1 MQNERRIFF
10 NFALPSESTFF
21 NTRKRAEATQS
32 VERDRRSEVRISE
45 KKTKRKKD
53 FLRYIL
59 SSESTFFNTRKRA
72 EATQSVERDV
82 VNDTNK

>member
-10 NFALPSESTFF
+10 NFALPSESTF
-21 NTRKRAEATQS
+21 
-32 VERDRRSEVRISE
+32 DRRSEVRISE